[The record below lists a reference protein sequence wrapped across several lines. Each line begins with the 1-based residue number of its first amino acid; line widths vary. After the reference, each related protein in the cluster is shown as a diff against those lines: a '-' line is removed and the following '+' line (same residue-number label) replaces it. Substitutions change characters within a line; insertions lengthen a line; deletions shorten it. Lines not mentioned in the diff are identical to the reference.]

1 MANETIG
8 SLFASDIRRRIE
20 EVIKVDQVEEEIL
33 RDEIHE
39 YVTTNSIKKHYL
51 SILERYRETPNK
63 PHEGIG
69 VWVSGFFGSGKS
81 SFAKL
86 LGLAIE
92 DRPILGQGAGG
103 SFAKQV
109 GDPRIEVLIKNIG
122 EQIPTRAVIFDV
134 STDRG
139 IRTGNQML
147 TEILYR
153 QLLDSLGYARDL
165 DLAELEITLEE
176 MPGQLDRFTEKYAEL
191 FQREWDKEKGKV
203 AIALSQASRVMS
215 VLDPATYPSADSW
228 VKAARL
234 RADISPNLFA
244 QRCKALTERRC
255 PGKSLLFVIDEVGQ
269 FVARDVNKML
279 DLQGIVQALGRVGRG
294 KFWIVVTS
302 QEKLTELVGGLEDK
316 RVELARLMDRFPQ
329 DLQVHLEPSDISEVT
344 SKRVLSKNAG
354 AQILLRAKYE
364 ENRGRL
370 AGSAHL
376 TADIRLPEL
385 TAERFVDLYPLLP
398 YQVDFI
404 IQVVSGL
411 RTQGGVSKHV
421 GGANRTI
428 IKLAQQVLINPAV
441 NLADQPVG
449 QLARIDQIYDLVET
463 NIDSEVRG
471 KIAAIASQVPHP
483 LASAVCKAVCL
494 LQFVKSVHRSA
505 ENIAAALHPAVD
517 ADSQLTAVNEALEA
531 LVTAHKIRLGDDGY
545 RIPSPA
551 EDDWE
556 IQRAKIGAKSAD
568 IHRIHAETIAKLW
581 EPQPSHSLQGVKM
594 FKAGLH
600 LNGRELVVG
609 DITFQLRLAAAGKE
623 YQTSVAEQRTRS
635 QVETKSLFWT
645 APLNDA
651 IDRESVDV
659 HRSTEMLARK
669 ERTSQTKAEL
679 SLITEEKQK
688 LQRHQDEL
696 KRCLKQ
702 ALLGGEVYFQ
712 GNDRSPEEGTND
724 VGKAASKLLEDVLPG
739 VFDRFAE
746 AAARVAKKDLETL
759 LVSENLH
766 GLTPV
771 FAQLNLVRDVKGKP
785 VFNTESG
792 PLAEVYARI
801 NNQYDYGVA
810 STGKSLADD
819 FAREPYGW
827 EFDTVRL
834 LVVALVRAGKIE
846 ATSKGQTIESAQ
858 SIEARNTFENNN
870 LFRQTSF
877 RPKKTGV
884 VEFEDLLKA
893 AEAFKS
899 SFGKELP
906 ELEQGAAT
914 AVIRDE
920 SSRHEPALQDE
931 YSRLLTHRLPG
942 AEVLGKALEQL
953 RAIRSGSEESAIIA
967 FNGCHSELKEA
978 IKRAAELDHAL
989 TEPALHDLKRAR
1001 AALTA
1006 PWAFLQA
1013 EPDLGEEVRD
1023 AAMKLE
1029 DTLKRESFFREL
1041 PTIDQLARA
1050 VDEAYNHRY
1059 RVALSARTDAY
1070 IQAIK
1075 TLQSTPGWEELDE
1088 DQRGRIAKPLE
1099 SRRQP
1104 SLPKPIPI
1112 PELRADLDACPARLA
1127 RSVEELLLL
1136 QEGTRLVKLNIGS
1149 YFSGGIETEEQLT
1162 ASLNALR
1169 DDCLHH
1175 LGAGKKVLIQ

>member
-33 RDEIHE
+33 RDEIQE

-103 SFAKQV
+103 SFAKQI
-109 GDPRIEVLIKNIG
+109 GDSRIEVVVKNIS
-122 EQIPTRAVIFDV
+122 EHIPTHAVILDV

-139 IRTGNQML
+139 IRSPNQML

-153 QLLDSLGYARDL
+153 QLLDSLGYASDL

-176 MPGQLDRFTEKYAEL
+176 IPGELDRFKEKFAEL
-191 FQREWDKEKGKV
+191 FQREWDQEKGKI
-203 AIALSQASRVMS
+203 AIALNQASRVMS
-215 VLDPATYPSADSW
+215 ALDPATFPSADSW
-228 VKAARL
+228 VKAARS
-234 RADISPNLFA
+234 RADVSPNSLA
-244 QRCKALTERRC
+244 QRCKTLTARRC
-255 PGKSLLFVIDEVGQ
+255 PGKSLMFVIDEVGQ

-302 QEKLTELVGGLEDK
+302 QEKLTELVGGLEDR

-329 DLQVHLEPSDISEVT
+329 ELQVHLEPSDISEVT
-344 SKRVLSKNAG
+344 SKRVLSKNAA
-354 AQILLRAKYE
+354 AQKLLRAKYE

-370 AGSAHL
+370 AGSTRL

-398 YQVDFI
+398 YQVDLI

-441 NLADQPVG
+441 NLAEQPIG

-471 KIAAIASQVPHP
+471 KIAEIAKDVAHP

-505 ENIAAALHPAVD
+505 ENIAATLHPAVD
-517 ADSQLTAVNEALEA
+517 ADSQLTAVKEALEE
-531 LVTAHKIRLGDDGY
+531 LVKKHKIRLGDDGY

-556 IQRAKIGAKSAD
+556 IQRAKIDARAGD
-568 IHRIHAETIAKLW
+568 IHRIHAESIAQLW
-581 EPQPSHSLQGVKM
+581 DPQPSHALNGVKS

-600 LNGRELVVG
+600 LNSREAVAG
-609 DITFQLRLAAAGKE
+609 DITFQLQLVAAGKAYE
-623 YQTSVAEQRTRS
+623 TSVAEQRTRS

-645 APLNDA
+645 AALDGA
-651 IDRESVDV
+651 IDHDTEEI
-659 HRSTEMLARK
+659 HRSQEMLKRK
-669 ERTSQTKAEL
+669 ERAARTNPEL
-679 SLITEEKQK
+679 SLVTEEKHR
-688 LQRHQDEL
+688 LQRHQGQL
-696 KRCLKQ
+696 TRRLKQ
-702 ALLGGEVYFQ
+702 ALLGGAVFFR
-712 GNDRSPEEGTND
+712 GNDRNPEEGASD
-724 VGKAASKLLEDVLPG
+724 VGKTASKLLEHVLPT

-746 AAARVAKKDLETL
+746 AAARVTKKDLETL
-759 LVSENLH
+759 LTAENLY
-766 GLTPV
+766 GLTTV

-792 PLAEVYARI
+792 PLAEVFWRI
-801 NNQYDYGVA
+801 NNQYEYGVA
-810 STGKSLADD
+810 STGKSLTDE
-819 FAREPYGW
+819 FAMEPYGW

-846 ATSKGQTIESAQ
+846 ATSKGQTIESAL

-877 RPKKTGV
+877 RPKKG
-884 VEFEDLLKA
+884 VEFEDLIKA
-893 AEAFKS
+893 ADAFKRT
-899 SFGKELP
+899 FGKELP
-906 ELEQGAAT
+906 ELEQGAAA

-920 SSRHEPALQDE
+920 SARHEPALQDQ
-931 YSRLLTHRLPG
+931 YARLLAQGLPG
-942 AEVLGKALEQL
+942 AEVLGKALEQV
-953 RAIRSGSEESAIIA
+953 RAIRSGSEGSAIIA
-967 FNGCHSELKEA
+967 FNGCHKELKEA
-978 IKRAAELDHAL
+978 IKRAAELDNAL
-989 TEPALHDLKRAR
+989 TEPALLDLKRAR
-1001 AALTA
+1001 AALQS
-1006 PWAFLQA
+1006 PWAFLQT
-1013 EPDLGEEVRD
+1013 EPDLGEDIRD
-1023 AAMKLE
+1023 AALKLD

-1041 PTIDQLARA
+1041 PTIDQLTRVVEKAYEQRYQNALFARA
-1050 VDEAYNHRY
+1050 NTYAQ
-1059 RVALSARTDAY
+1059 ALG
-1070 IQAIK
+1070 
-1075 TLQSTPGWEELDE
+1075 TLQSTPGWKELDE
-1088 DQRGRIAKPLE
+1088 DQRERIAAPLE
-1099 SRRQP
+1099 SRCQT
-1104 SLPKPIPI
+1104 SLPQPIPI
-1112 PELRADLDACPARLA
+1112 PELRSDLDACPARLGKA
-1127 RSVEELLLL
+1127 VEELLLL
-1136 QEGTRLVKLNIGS
+1136 QEGARLVKVNVGS
-1149 YFSGGIETEEQLT
+1149 YFSGGIESEEQLT
-1162 ASLNALR
+1162 SS
-1169 DDCLHH
+1169 
-1175 LGAGKKVLIQ
+1175 